1 MLVPVVFVYVLA
13 SRQSVES
20 RYWVTWCVSVIFN
33 SPTVS
38 FTFFCNNNPILTL
51 FFLHH
56 SHFLLYSHH
65 SSDCPMV
72 LPLDW
77 KMGSLTDREK
87 GR

>member
-38 FTFFCNNNPILTL
+38 FTFFCNNNP
-51 FFLHH
+51 F
-56 SHFLLYSHH
+56 
-65 SSDCPMV
+65 
-72 LPLDW
+72 
-77 KMGSLTDREK
+77 
-87 GR
+87 